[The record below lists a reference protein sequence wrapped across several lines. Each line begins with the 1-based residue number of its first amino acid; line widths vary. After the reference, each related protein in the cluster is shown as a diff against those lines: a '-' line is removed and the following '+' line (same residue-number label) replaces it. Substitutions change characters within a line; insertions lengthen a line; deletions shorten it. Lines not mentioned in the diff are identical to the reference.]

1 MSKIRGLALFQL
13 KINLSKGLSFIWMY
27 EVLLYILNR
36 HKITHLFTT
45 AIIYDNGFNEN
56 DILIVLN
63 D

>member
-1 MSKIRGLALFQL
+1 
-13 KINLSKGLSFIWMY
+13 MY